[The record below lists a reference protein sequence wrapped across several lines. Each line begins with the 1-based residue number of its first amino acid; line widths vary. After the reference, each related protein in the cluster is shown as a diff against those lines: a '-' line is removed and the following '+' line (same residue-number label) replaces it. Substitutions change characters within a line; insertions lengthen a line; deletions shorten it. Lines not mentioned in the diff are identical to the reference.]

1 MEDSMSITVTIY
13 QLGMASISV
22 TAEAGVTVGE
32 VLEAANVSADSL
44 SIRVGTSEASVT
56 TTLETNSDII
66 LSAKVKGGN

>member
-1 MEDSMSITVTIY
+1 MSITVTIY
-13 QLGMASISV
+13 QLGTASISV
-22 TAEAGVTVGE
+22 AAEAGVTVGE
-32 VLEAANVSADSL
+32 VLEAANISADGL

>member
-22 TAEAGVTVGE
+22 NAEAGVTVGE

-56 TTLETNSDII
+56 TVLETNSDII